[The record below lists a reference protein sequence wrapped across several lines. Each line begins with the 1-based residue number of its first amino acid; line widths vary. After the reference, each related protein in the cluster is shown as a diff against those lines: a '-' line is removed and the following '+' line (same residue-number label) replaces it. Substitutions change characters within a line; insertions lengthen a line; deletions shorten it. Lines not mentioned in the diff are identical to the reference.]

1 MSINITYVSNTSRK
15 IQKIK
20 PVSSVPKIHRNLS
33 NKQGD
38 GSKGK
43 NPNSDFEE
51 LFNSKIDSNKS
62 LQKKKWFLIFVCFM
76 CIIYSIFVNYEERKV
91 YN

>member
-1 MSINITYVSNTSRK
+1 MSINITYLSSTSRK

-20 PVSSVPKIHRNLS
+20 PVSSVLKVHRNSS

-43 NPNSDFEE
+43 NHNSEFEE
-51 LFNSKIDSNKS
+51 LFNSKLNSNKS
-62 LQKKKWFLIFVCFM
+62 LQKKK
-76 CIIYSIFVNYEERKV
+76 
-91 YN
+91 

>member
-62 LQKKKWFLIFVCFM
+62 LQKKK
-76 CIIYSIFVNYEERKV
+76 
-91 YN
+91 